1 MLRTG
6 DTHANST
13 PMAEEWRSARVL
25 TAHKM
30 ELGGKGSNAWGWDA
44 RKRNIECWAAVT
56 GGRPQLGSEETR
68 LGTLT
73 KRPRSTS

>member
-13 PMAEEWRSARVL
+13 LMAEEWGNARVL

-30 ELGGKGSNAWGWDA
+30 ELGGKGSNTWGRGT
-44 RKRNIECWAAVT
+44 RKRNIECWTAVNE
-56 GGRPQLGSEETR
+56 GRPQLGSDEAR
-68 LGTLT
+68 LGTLMN
-73 KRPRSTS
+73 RPRSIP